1 MSARIAVLVSGGG
14 TNLQALIDAQ
24 QAGTLHSGTIA
35 LVVSNAAGA
44 YALERAKNAG
54 IPGVTLLKKQL
65 GGQAGFEKALQQTL
79 EAHGIDVIVLAG
91 FMTILSGDFT
101 NKWPRRILNIH
112 PALIPSFCG
121 EGFYGLKVH
130 EAALQYGVKVTGATV
145 HFVNSIPDGGEII
158 AQKAVEVLQK
168 PESDAALHLP
178 EHTLRRI
185 RQTGEAQV
193 EEMLAR
199 CEKLRLSILW
209 YGDEAYPPQLLSIV
223 NPPVLLF
230 YQGDSSLL
238 QEHLLL
244 TIVGTRNPSPYSLQ
258 VEKTICHDLVQMG
271 FVPVTGYAVGID
283 ITANRCALEAD
294 KPSIAL
300 MGCGLDV
307 AYPQPHANL
316 KYEIARRGLILSEFL
331 PGTSPAPSN
340 FPLRNRVLSG
350 LSMGTFVIQ
359 APARSGALITAE
371 NAMEQGRDVFC
382 IPPADIFDKRYMGVI
397 KYLRD
402 GAIPVFDSRDIVYEY
417 YTSHAHMI
425 GASALY
431 DETREKSESSVMTLG
446 ESDAVQQPGRRK
458 QRPPKP
464 EIPEETEPDPAID
477 PMPEE
482 ELEGLAGEILSLLQR
497 QRVMHMDQIAAEL
510 EVSMEELTTTLT
522 ELELYGKLERLP
534 GKQFR
539 RMR

>member
-1 MSARIAVLVSGGG
+1 MEEIRCLLWLVMVFGAGSPRIW
-14 TNLQALIDAQ
+14 
-24 QAGTLHSGTIA
+24 
-35 LVVSNAAGA
+35 
-44 YALERAKNAG
+44 
-54 IPGVTLLKKQL
+54 
-65 GGQAGFEKALQQTL
+65 KAL
-79 EAHGIDVIVLAG
+79 H
-91 FMTILSGDFT
+91 
-101 NKWPRRILNIH
+101 R
-112 PALIPSFCG
+112 
-121 EGFYGLKVH
+121 YG
-130 EAALQYGVKVTGATV
+130 
-145 HFVNSIPDGGEII
+145 SP
-158 AQKAVEVLQK
+158 QKAVEVLQK

-283 ITANRCALEAD
+283 ITVNRCALEAD

-458 QRPPKP
+458 QRPPEP

>member
-1 MSARIAVLVSGGG
+1 MEEIRCLLWLVMVFGAGSPRIW
-14 TNLQALIDAQ
+14 
-24 QAGTLHSGTIA
+24 
-35 LVVSNAAGA
+35 
-44 YALERAKNAG
+44 
-54 IPGVTLLKKQL
+54 
-65 GGQAGFEKALQQTL
+65 KAL
-79 EAHGIDVIVLAG
+79 H
-91 FMTILSGDFT
+91 
-101 NKWPRRILNIH
+101 R
-112 PALIPSFCG
+112 
-121 EGFYGLKVH
+121 YG
-130 EAALQYGVKVTGATV
+130 
-145 HFVNSIPDGGEII
+145 SP
-158 AQKAVEVLQK
+158 QKAVEVLQK

-446 ESDAVQQPGRRK
+446 ESDAVQQPSRRK
-458 QRPPKP
+458 HRPREPK
-464 EIPEETEPDPAID
+464 IPEETEPDPAID

>member
-1 MSARIAVLVSGGG
+1 MEEIRCLLWLVMVFGAGSPRIW
-14 TNLQALIDAQ
+14 
-24 QAGTLHSGTIA
+24 
-35 LVVSNAAGA
+35 
-44 YALERAKNAG
+44 
-54 IPGVTLLKKQL
+54 
-65 GGQAGFEKALQQTL
+65 KAL
-79 EAHGIDVIVLAG
+79 H
-91 FMTILSGDFT
+91 
-101 NKWPRRILNIH
+101 R
-112 PALIPSFCG
+112 
-121 EGFYGLKVH
+121 YG
-130 EAALQYGVKVTGATV
+130 
-145 HFVNSIPDGGEII
+145 SP
-158 AQKAVEVLQK
+158 QKAVEVLQK

-209 YGDEAYPPQLLSIV
+209 YGDEAYPPQ
-223 NPPVLLF
+223 LF

-446 ESDAVQQPGRRK
+446 ESDAVQQPSRRK
-458 QRPPKP
+458 QRPPEPK
-464 EIPEETEPDPAID
+464 IPEETEPDPAID

>member
-1 MSARIAVLVSGGG
+1 MEEIRCLLWLVMVFGAGSPRIW
-14 TNLQALIDAQ
+14 
-24 QAGTLHSGTIA
+24 
-35 LVVSNAAGA
+35 
-44 YALERAKNAG
+44 
-54 IPGVTLLKKQL
+54 
-65 GGQAGFEKALQQTL
+65 KAL
-79 EAHGIDVIVLAG
+79 H
-91 FMTILSGDFT
+91 
-101 NKWPRRILNIH
+101 R
-112 PALIPSFCG
+112 
-121 EGFYGLKVH
+121 YG
-130 EAALQYGVKVTGATV
+130 
-145 HFVNSIPDGGEII
+145 SP
-158 AQKAVEVLQK
+158 QKAVEVLQK

-402 GAIPVFDSRDIVYEY
+402 SAIPVFDSRDIVYEY

-458 QRPPKP
+458 QRPPEP

>member
-1 MSARIAVLVSGGG
+1 MEEIRCLLWLVMVFGAGSPRIW
-14 TNLQALIDAQ
+14 
-24 QAGTLHSGTIA
+24 
-35 LVVSNAAGA
+35 
-44 YALERAKNAG
+44 
-54 IPGVTLLKKQL
+54 
-65 GGQAGFEKALQQTL
+65 KAL
-79 EAHGIDVIVLAG
+79 H
-91 FMTILSGDFT
+91 
-101 NKWPRRILNIH
+101 R
-112 PALIPSFCG
+112 
-121 EGFYGLKVH
+121 YG
-130 EAALQYGVKVTGATV
+130 
-145 HFVNSIPDGGEII
+145 SP
-158 AQKAVEVLQK
+158 QKAVEVLQK

-185 RQTGEAQV
+185 LQTGEAQV

-458 QRPPKP
+458 QRPPEP

>member
-1 MSARIAVLVSGGG
+1 MEEIRCLLWLVMVFGAGSPRIW
-14 TNLQALIDAQ
+14 
-24 QAGTLHSGTIA
+24 
-35 LVVSNAAGA
+35 
-44 YALERAKNAG
+44 
-54 IPGVTLLKKQL
+54 
-65 GGQAGFEKALQQTL
+65 KAL
-79 EAHGIDVIVLAG
+79 H
-91 FMTILSGDFT
+91 
-101 NKWPRRILNIH
+101 R
-112 PALIPSFCG
+112 
-121 EGFYGLKVH
+121 YG
-130 EAALQYGVKVTGATV
+130 
-145 HFVNSIPDGGEII
+145 SP
-158 AQKAVEVLQK
+158 QKAVEVLQK

-446 ESDAVQQPGRRK
+446 ESDAVQQPSRRK
-458 QRPPKP
+458 RRPPEPK
-464 EIPEETEPDPAID
+464 IPEETEPDPAID

>member
-1 MSARIAVLVSGGG
+1 MEEIRCLLWLVMVFGAGSPRIW
-14 TNLQALIDAQ
+14 
-24 QAGTLHSGTIA
+24 
-35 LVVSNAAGA
+35 
-44 YALERAKNAG
+44 
-54 IPGVTLLKKQL
+54 
-65 GGQAGFEKALQQTL
+65 KAL
-79 EAHGIDVIVLAG
+79 H
-91 FMTILSGDFT
+91 
-101 NKWPRRILNIH
+101 R
-112 PALIPSFCG
+112 
-121 EGFYGLKVH
+121 YG
-130 EAALQYGVKVTGATV
+130 
-145 HFVNSIPDGGEII
+145 SP
-158 AQKAVEVLQK
+158 QKAVEVLQK

-244 TIVGTRNPSPYSLQ
+244 TIVGTRNPLPYSLQ

-446 ESDAVQQPGRRK
+446 ESDAVQQPSRRK
-458 QRPPKP
+458 QRPPEPK
-464 EIPEETEPDPAID
+464 IPEETEPDPAID

>member
-1 MSARIAVLVSGGG
+1 MEEIRCLLWLVMVFGAGSPRIW
-14 TNLQALIDAQ
+14 
-24 QAGTLHSGTIA
+24 
-35 LVVSNAAGA
+35 
-44 YALERAKNAG
+44 
-54 IPGVTLLKKQL
+54 
-65 GGQAGFEKALQQTL
+65 KAL
-79 EAHGIDVIVLAG
+79 H
-91 FMTILSGDFT
+91 
-101 NKWPRRILNIH
+101 R
-112 PALIPSFCG
+112 
-121 EGFYGLKVH
+121 YG
-130 EAALQYGVKVTGATV
+130 
-145 HFVNSIPDGGEII
+145 SP
-158 AQKAVEVLQK
+158 QKAVEVLQK

-193 EEMLAR
+193 EEMLAQ

-458 QRPPKP
+458 QRPPEPK
-464 EIPEETEPDPAID
+464 IPEETEPDPAID

>member
-1 MSARIAVLVSGGG
+1 MEEIRCLLWLVMVFGAGSPRIW
-14 TNLQALIDAQ
+14 
-24 QAGTLHSGTIA
+24 
-35 LVVSNAAGA
+35 
-44 YALERAKNAG
+44 
-54 IPGVTLLKKQL
+54 
-65 GGQAGFEKALQQTL
+65 KAL
-79 EAHGIDVIVLAG
+79 H
-91 FMTILSGDFT
+91 
-101 NKWPRRILNIH
+101 R
-112 PALIPSFCG
+112 
-121 EGFYGLKVH
+121 YG
-130 EAALQYGVKVTGATV
+130 
-145 HFVNSIPDGGEII
+145 SP
-158 AQKAVEVLQK
+158 QKAVEVLQK

-223 NPPVLLF
+223 NPPVLLL

-446 ESDAVQQPGRRK
+446 ESDALQQPSRRK
-458 QRPPKP
+458 QRPPEP

>member
-1 MSARIAVLVSGGG
+1 MEEIRCLLWLVMVFGAGSPRIW
-14 TNLQALIDAQ
+14 
-24 QAGTLHSGTIA
+24 
-35 LVVSNAAGA
+35 
-44 YALERAKNAG
+44 
-54 IPGVTLLKKQL
+54 
-65 GGQAGFEKALQQTL
+65 KAL
-79 EAHGIDVIVLAG
+79 H
-91 FMTILSGDFT
+91 
-101 NKWPRRILNIH
+101 R
-112 PALIPSFCG
+112 
-121 EGFYGLKVH
+121 YG
-130 EAALQYGVKVTGATV
+130 
-145 HFVNSIPDGGEII
+145 SP
-158 AQKAVEVLQK
+158 QKAVEVLQK

-271 FVPVTGYAVGID
+271 FVPVAGYAVGID

-446 ESDAVQQPGRRK
+446 ESDAVQQPSRRK
-458 QRPPKP
+458 QRPPEPK
-464 EIPEETEPDPAID
+464 IPEETEPDPAID

>member
-1 MSARIAVLVSGGG
+1 MEEIRCLLWLVMVFGAGSPRIW
-14 TNLQALIDAQ
+14 
-24 QAGTLHSGTIA
+24 
-35 LVVSNAAGA
+35 
-44 YALERAKNAG
+44 
-54 IPGVTLLKKQL
+54 
-65 GGQAGFEKALQQTL
+65 KAL
-79 EAHGIDVIVLAG
+79 H
-91 FMTILSGDFT
+91 
-101 NKWPRRILNIH
+101 R
-112 PALIPSFCG
+112 
-121 EGFYGLKVH
+121 YG
-130 EAALQYGVKVTGATV
+130 
-145 HFVNSIPDGGEII
+145 SP
-158 AQKAVEVLQK
+158 QKAVEVLQK

-185 RQTGEAQV
+185 GQTGEAQV

-446 ESDAVQQPGRRK
+446 ESDAVQQPSRRK
-458 QRPPKP
+458 QRPPEPK
-464 EIPEETEPDPAID
+464 IPEETEPDPAID

>member
-1 MSARIAVLVSGGG
+1 MEEIRCLLWLVMVFGAGSPRIW
-14 TNLQALIDAQ
+14 
-24 QAGTLHSGTIA
+24 
-35 LVVSNAAGA
+35 
-44 YALERAKNAG
+44 
-54 IPGVTLLKKQL
+54 
-65 GGQAGFEKALQQTL
+65 KAL
-79 EAHGIDVIVLAG
+79 H
-91 FMTILSGDFT
+91 
-101 NKWPRRILNIH
+101 R
-112 PALIPSFCG
+112 
-121 EGFYGLKVH
+121 YG
-130 EAALQYGVKVTGATV
+130 
-145 HFVNSIPDGGEII
+145 SP
-158 AQKAVEVLQK
+158 QKAVEVLQK

-402 GAIPVFDSRDIVYEY
+402 GAIPVFDSRVIVYEY

-458 QRPPKP
+458 QRPPEP

>member
-1 MSARIAVLVSGGG
+1 MEEIRCLLWLVMVFGAGSPRIW
-14 TNLQALIDAQ
+14 
-24 QAGTLHSGTIA
+24 
-35 LVVSNAAGA
+35 
-44 YALERAKNAG
+44 
-54 IPGVTLLKKQL
+54 
-65 GGQAGFEKALQQTL
+65 KAL
-79 EAHGIDVIVLAG
+79 H
-91 FMTILSGDFT
+91 
-101 NKWPRRILNIH
+101 R
-112 PALIPSFCG
+112 
-121 EGFYGLKVH
+121 YG
-130 EAALQYGVKVTGATV
+130 
-145 HFVNSIPDGGEII
+145 SP
-158 AQKAVEVLQK
+158 QKAVEVLQK

-209 YGDEAYPPQLLSIV
+209 YGDEAYPSQLLSIV

-458 QRPPKP
+458 QRPPEP

>member
-1 MSARIAVLVSGGG
+1 MEEIRCLLWLVMVFGAGSPRIW
-14 TNLQALIDAQ
+14 
-24 QAGTLHSGTIA
+24 
-35 LVVSNAAGA
+35 
-44 YALERAKNAG
+44 
-54 IPGVTLLKKQL
+54 
-65 GGQAGFEKALQQTL
+65 KAL
-79 EAHGIDVIVLAG
+79 H
-91 FMTILSGDFT
+91 
-101 NKWPRRILNIH
+101 R
-112 PALIPSFCG
+112 
-121 EGFYGLKVH
+121 YG
-130 EAALQYGVKVTGATV
+130 
-145 HFVNSIPDGGEII
+145 SP
-158 AQKAVEVLQK
+158 QKAVEVLQK

-223 NPPVLLF
+223 NPPVRLV

-238 QEHLLL
+238 QDHLLL

-446 ESDAVQQPGRRK
+446 ESDAVQQPSRRK
-458 QRPPKP
+458 QRPPEPK
-464 EIPEETEPDPAID
+464 IPEETEPDPAID

>member
-1 MSARIAVLVSGGG
+1 MEEIRCLLWMVMVFGAGNPRIWKALHRYGSPQKSVAVLRHPK
-14 TNLQALIDAQ
+14 ADA
-24 QAGTLHSGTIA
+24 
-35 LVVSNAAGA
+35 
-44 YALERAKNAG
+44 E
-54 IPGVTLLKKQL
+54 
-65 GGQAGFEKALQQTL
+65 
-79 EAHGIDVIVLAG
+79 
-91 FMTILSGDFT
+91 
-101 NKWPRRILNIH
+101 
-112 PALIPSFCG
+112 
-121 EGFYGLKVH
+121 
-130 EAALQYGVKVTGATV
+130 
-145 HFVNSIPDGGEII
+145 
-158 AQKAVEVLQK
+158 
-168 PESDAALHLP
+168 LHLP

-185 RQTGEAQV
+185 RQTGDDKV
-193 EEMLAR
+193 DEMLER

-209 YGDEAYPPQLLSIV
+209 YGEEAYPEQLFSIV

-230 YQGDSSLL
+230 YQGDSALL
-238 QEHLLL
+238 QNHLLL
-244 TIVGTRNPSPYSLQ
+244 TVVGTRNPSEYSLRA
-258 VEKTICHDLVQMG
+258 EKNICRELVQMG

-283 ITANRCALEAD
+283 ITANRCALELD

-316 KYEIARRGLILSEFL
+316 KHEIARRGLILSEFL

-350 LSMGTFVIQ
+350 LSMGTLVVQ
-359 APARSGALITAE
+359 APLRSGALITAE

-382 IPPADIFDKRYMGVI
+382 IPPADIFDKRYMGVR

-431 DETREKSESSVMTLG
+431 DGIREKSESAVMTLG
-446 ESDAVQQPGRRK
+446 EPEPLSKPSVQKVRMPE
-458 QRPPKP
+458 P
-464 EIPEETEPDPAID
+464 EISEEPDPVID

-482 ELEGLAGEILSLLQR
+482 ALEGLAGEILSLLQK
-497 QRVMHMDQIAAEL
+497 QNVMHMDQIAAEL

-539 RMR
+539 QKG

>member
-1 MSARIAVLVSGGG
+1 MEEIRCLLWLVMVFGAGSPRIW
-14 TNLQALIDAQ
+14 
-24 QAGTLHSGTIA
+24 
-35 LVVSNAAGA
+35 
-44 YALERAKNAG
+44 
-54 IPGVTLLKKQL
+54 
-65 GGQAGFEKALQQTL
+65 KAL
-79 EAHGIDVIVLAG
+79 H
-91 FMTILSGDFT
+91 
-101 NKWPRRILNIH
+101 R
-112 PALIPSFCG
+112 
-121 EGFYGLKVH
+121 YG
-130 EAALQYGVKVTGATV
+130 
-145 HFVNSIPDGGEII
+145 SP
-158 AQKAVEVLQK
+158 QKAVEVLQK

-359 APARSGALITAE
+359 APARSGALITVE

-446 ESDAVQQPGRRK
+446 ESDAVQQPSRRK
-458 QRPPKP
+458 QRPPEPK
-464 EIPEETEPDPAID
+464 IPEETEPDPAID

>member
-1 MSARIAVLVSGGG
+1 MEEIRCLLWLVMVFGAGSPRIW
-14 TNLQALIDAQ
+14 
-24 QAGTLHSGTIA
+24 
-35 LVVSNAAGA
+35 
-44 YALERAKNAG
+44 
-54 IPGVTLLKKQL
+54 
-65 GGQAGFEKALQQTL
+65 KAL
-79 EAHGIDVIVLAG
+79 H
-91 FMTILSGDFT
+91 
-101 NKWPRRILNIH
+101 R
-112 PALIPSFCG
+112 
-121 EGFYGLKVH
+121 YG
-130 EAALQYGVKVTGATV
+130 
-145 HFVNSIPDGGEII
+145 SP
-158 AQKAVEVLQK
+158 QKAVEVLRK
-168 PESDAALHLP
+168 PEADAALHLP

-446 ESDAVQQPGRRK
+446 ESDAVQQPSRRK
-458 QRPPKP
+458 QRPPEPK
-464 EIPEETEPDPAID
+464 IPEETEPDPAID

>member
-1 MSARIAVLVSGGG
+1 MEEIRCLLWLVMVFGAGSPRIW
-14 TNLQALIDAQ
+14 
-24 QAGTLHSGTIA
+24 
-35 LVVSNAAGA
+35 
-44 YALERAKNAG
+44 
-54 IPGVTLLKKQL
+54 
-65 GGQAGFEKALQQTL
+65 KAL
-79 EAHGIDVIVLAG
+79 H
-91 FMTILSGDFT
+91 
-101 NKWPRRILNIH
+101 R
-112 PALIPSFCG
+112 
-121 EGFYGLKVH
+121 YG
-130 EAALQYGVKVTGATV
+130 
-145 HFVNSIPDGGEII
+145 SP
-158 AQKAVEVLQK
+158 QKAVEVLQK

-178 EHTLRRI
+178 EHTLWRI

-446 ESDAVQQPGRRK
+446 ESDAVQQPSRRK
-458 QRPPKP
+458 QRPPEPK
-464 EIPEETEPDPAID
+464 IPEETEPDPAID

>member
-1 MSARIAVLVSGGG
+1 MEEIRCLLWLVMVFGAGSPRIW
-14 TNLQALIDAQ
+14 
-24 QAGTLHSGTIA
+24 
-35 LVVSNAAGA
+35 
-44 YALERAKNAG
+44 
-54 IPGVTLLKKQL
+54 
-65 GGQAGFEKALQQTL
+65 KAL
-79 EAHGIDVIVLAG
+79 H
-91 FMTILSGDFT
+91 
-101 NKWPRRILNIH
+101 R
-112 PALIPSFCG
+112 
-121 EGFYGLKVH
+121 YG
-130 EAALQYGVKVTGATV
+130 
-145 HFVNSIPDGGEII
+145 SP
-158 AQKAVEVLQK
+158 QKAVEVLQK

-425 GASALY
+425 GASAMY

-458 QRPPKP
+458 QRPPEP

>member
-1 MSARIAVLVSGGG
+1 MEEIRCLLWLVMVFGAGSPRIW
-14 TNLQALIDAQ
+14 
-24 QAGTLHSGTIA
+24 
-35 LVVSNAAGA
+35 
-44 YALERAKNAG
+44 
-54 IPGVTLLKKQL
+54 
-65 GGQAGFEKALQQTL
+65 KAL
-79 EAHGIDVIVLAG
+79 H
-91 FMTILSGDFT
+91 
-101 NKWPRRILNIH
+101 R
-112 PALIPSFCG
+112 
-121 EGFYGLKVH
+121 YG
-130 EAALQYGVKVTGATV
+130 
-145 HFVNSIPDGGEII
+145 SP
-158 AQKAVEVLQK
+158 QKAVEVLQK

-431 DETREKSESSVMTLG
+431 DQTRATSESSVMTLG
-446 ESDAVQQPGRRK
+446 ESDALQQPSRRK
-458 QRPPKP
+458 QRPPEP

>member
-1 MSARIAVLVSGGG
+1 MEEIRCLLWLVMVFGAGSPRIW
-14 TNLQALIDAQ
+14 
-24 QAGTLHSGTIA
+24 
-35 LVVSNAAGA
+35 
-44 YALERAKNAG
+44 
-54 IPGVTLLKKQL
+54 
-65 GGQAGFEKALQQTL
+65 KAL
-79 EAHGIDVIVLAG
+79 H
-91 FMTILSGDFT
+91 
-101 NKWPRRILNIH
+101 R
-112 PALIPSFCG
+112 
-121 EGFYGLKVH
+121 YG
-130 EAALQYGVKVTGATV
+130 
-145 HFVNSIPDGGEII
+145 SP
-158 AQKAVEVLQK
+158 QKAVEVLQK

-371 NAMEQGRDVFC
+371 NAVEQGRDVFC

-458 QRPPKP
+458 QRPPEP

>member
-1 MSARIAVLVSGGG
+1 MEEIRCLLWLVMVFGAGSPRIW
-14 TNLQALIDAQ
+14 
-24 QAGTLHSGTIA
+24 
-35 LVVSNAAGA
+35 
-44 YALERAKNAG
+44 
-54 IPGVTLLKKQL
+54 
-65 GGQAGFEKALQQTL
+65 KAL
-79 EAHGIDVIVLAG
+79 H
-91 FMTILSGDFT
+91 
-101 NKWPRRILNIH
+101 R
-112 PALIPSFCG
+112 
-121 EGFYGLKVH
+121 YG
-130 EAALQYGVKVTGATV
+130 
-145 HFVNSIPDGGEII
+145 SP
-158 AQKAVEVLQK
+158 QKAVEVLQK
-168 PESDAALHLP
+168 PESDAALHLL

-446 ESDAVQQPGRRK
+446 ESDAVQQPSRRK
-458 QRPPKP
+458 QRPPEPK
-464 EIPEETEPDPAID
+464 IPEETEPDPAID

>member
-1 MSARIAVLVSGGG
+1 MEEIRCLLWLVMVFGVGSPRIW
-14 TNLQALIDAQ
+14 
-24 QAGTLHSGTIA
+24 
-35 LVVSNAAGA
+35 
-44 YALERAKNAG
+44 
-54 IPGVTLLKKQL
+54 
-65 GGQAGFEKALQQTL
+65 KAL
-79 EAHGIDVIVLAG
+79 H
-91 FMTILSGDFT
+91 
-101 NKWPRRILNIH
+101 R
-112 PALIPSFCG
+112 
-121 EGFYGLKVH
+121 YG
-130 EAALQYGVKVTGATV
+130 
-145 HFVNSIPDGGEII
+145 SP
-158 AQKAVEVLQK
+158 QKAVEVLQK

-446 ESDAVQQPGRRK
+446 ESDAVQQPSRRK
-458 QRPPKP
+458 QRPPEPK
-464 EIPEETEPDPAID
+464 IPEETEPDPAID

>member
-1 MSARIAVLVSGGG
+1 MEEIRCLLWLVMVFGAGSPRIW
-14 TNLQALIDAQ
+14 
-24 QAGTLHSGTIA
+24 
-35 LVVSNAAGA
+35 
-44 YALERAKNAG
+44 
-54 IPGVTLLKKQL
+54 
-65 GGQAGFEKALQQTL
+65 KAL
-79 EAHGIDVIVLAG
+79 H
-91 FMTILSGDFT
+91 
-101 NKWPRRILNIH
+101 R
-112 PALIPSFCG
+112 
-121 EGFYGLKVH
+121 YG
-130 EAALQYGVKVTGATV
+130 
-145 HFVNSIPDGGEII
+145 SP
-158 AQKAVEVLQK
+158 QKAVEVLQK

-446 ESDAVQQPGRRK
+446 ESAAVQQPSRRK
-458 QRPPKP
+458 QRPPEPK
-464 EIPEETEPDPAID
+464 IPEETEPDPAID

>member
-1 MSARIAVLVSGGG
+1 MEEIRCLLWLVMVFGAGSPRIW
-14 TNLQALIDAQ
+14 
-24 QAGTLHSGTIA
+24 
-35 LVVSNAAGA
+35 
-44 YALERAKNAG
+44 
-54 IPGVTLLKKQL
+54 
-65 GGQAGFEKALQQTL
+65 KAL
-79 EAHGIDVIVLAG
+79 H
-91 FMTILSGDFT
+91 
-101 NKWPRRILNIH
+101 H
-112 PALIPSFCG
+112 
-121 EGFYGLKVH
+121 YGSPQKTA
-130 EAALQYGVKVTGATV
+130 AALR
-145 HFVNSIPDGGEII
+145 H
-158 AQKAVEVLQK
+158 
-168 PESDAALHLP
+168 PETDAELHLP

-185 RQTGEAQV
+185 RQTGDDKV
-193 EEMLAR
+193 DEMLER

-209 YGDEAYPPQLLSIV
+209 YGEEAYPEQLLSIV

-238 QEHLLL
+238 QNHLLL
-244 TIVGTRNPSPYSLQ
+244 TVVGTRNPSEYSLRA
-258 VEKTICHDLVQMG
+258 EKAICRDLVQMG

-283 ITANRCALEAD
+283 ITANRCALELD

-316 KYEIARRGLILSEFL
+316 KHEIARRGLILSEFL

-350 LSMGTFVIQ
+350 LSMGTLVVQ
-359 APARSGALITAE
+359 APLRSGALITAE

-431 DETREKSESSVMTLG
+431 DEMREKSESAVMTLG
-446 ESDAVQQPGRRK
+446 EPE
-458 QRPPKP
+458 PLPKP
-464 EIPEETEPDPAID
+464 SARKVRVPEPALSEEPDPVTD

-482 ELEGLAGEILSLLQR
+482 DLEGLAGEVLSLLQK
-497 QRVMHMDQIAAEL
+497 QDVMHMDQIAAEL
-510 EVSMEELTTTLT
+510 EASMEELTTTLT

-539 RMR
+539 RMG

>member
-1 MSARIAVLVSGGG
+1 MEEIRCLLWLVMVFGAGSPRIW
-14 TNLQALIDAQ
+14 
-24 QAGTLHSGTIA
+24 
-35 LVVSNAAGA
+35 
-44 YALERAKNAG
+44 
-54 IPGVTLLKKQL
+54 
-65 GGQAGFEKALQQTL
+65 KAL
-79 EAHGIDVIVLAG
+79 H
-91 FMTILSGDFT
+91 
-101 NKWPRRILNIH
+101 R
-112 PALIPSFCG
+112 
-121 EGFYGLKVH
+121 YG
-130 EAALQYGVKVTGATV
+130 
-145 HFVNSIPDGGEII
+145 SP
-158 AQKAVEVLQK
+158 QKAVEVLQK

-258 VEKTICHDLVQMG
+258 VEKTIYHDLVQMG

-446 ESDAVQQPGRRK
+446 ESDAVQQPSRRK
-458 QRPPKP
+458 QRPPEPK
-464 EIPEETEPDPAID
+464 IPEETEPDPAID

>member
-1 MSARIAVLVSGGG
+1 MEEIRCLLWLVMVFGAGSPRIW
-14 TNLQALIDAQ
+14 
-24 QAGTLHSGTIA
+24 
-35 LVVSNAAGA
+35 
-44 YALERAKNAG
+44 
-54 IPGVTLLKKQL
+54 
-65 GGQAGFEKALQQTL
+65 KAL
-79 EAHGIDVIVLAG
+79 H
-91 FMTILSGDFT
+91 
-101 NKWPRRILNIH
+101 R
-112 PALIPSFCG
+112 
-121 EGFYGLKVH
+121 YG
-130 EAALQYGVKVTGATV
+130 
-145 HFVNSIPDGGEII
+145 SP
-158 AQKAVEVLQK
+158 QKAVEVLQK

-230 YQGDSSLL
+230 YQGARSLL

-258 VEKTICHDLVQMG
+258 VEKTICHELVQMG

-446 ESDAVQQPGRRK
+446 ESDAVQQPSRRK
-458 QRPPKP
+458 QRPPEPK
-464 EIPEETEPDPAID
+464 IPEETEPDPAID

>member
-1 MSARIAVLVSGGG
+1 MEEIRCLLWLVMVFGAGSPRIW
-14 TNLQALIDAQ
+14 
-24 QAGTLHSGTIA
+24 
-35 LVVSNAAGA
+35 
-44 YALERAKNAG
+44 
-54 IPGVTLLKKQL
+54 
-65 GGQAGFEKALQQTL
+65 KAL
-79 EAHGIDVIVLAG
+79 H
-91 FMTILSGDFT
+91 
-101 NKWPRRILNIH
+101 R
-112 PALIPSFCG
+112 
-121 EGFYGLKVH
+121 YG
-130 EAALQYGVKVTGATV
+130 
-145 HFVNSIPDGGEII
+145 SP
-158 AQKAVEVLQK
+158 QKAVEVLQK

-446 ESDAVQQPGRRK
+446 ESDAVQQPSRRK
-458 QRPPKP
+458 QRPPEPK
-464 EIPEETEPDPAID
+464 IPEETEPDPAID

-497 QRVMHMDQIAAEL
+497 QRVMHMDQIAAKL

>member
-1 MSARIAVLVSGGG
+1 MEEIRCLLWLVMVFGAGSPRIW
-14 TNLQALIDAQ
+14 
-24 QAGTLHSGTIA
+24 
-35 LVVSNAAGA
+35 
-44 YALERAKNAG
+44 
-54 IPGVTLLKKQL
+54 
-65 GGQAGFEKALQQTL
+65 KAL
-79 EAHGIDVIVLAG
+79 H
-91 FMTILSGDFT
+91 
-101 NKWPRRILNIH
+101 R
-112 PALIPSFCG
+112 
-121 EGFYGLKVH
+121 YG
-130 EAALQYGVKVTGATV
+130 
-145 HFVNSIPDGGEII
+145 SP
-158 AQKAVEVLQK
+158 QKAVEGLQK

-371 NAMEQGRDVFC
+371 NAMEQGQDVFC

-446 ESDAVQQPGRRK
+446 ESDAVQQPSRRK
-458 QRPPKP
+458 QRPPEPK
-464 EIPEETEPDPAID
+464 IPEETEPDPAID

>member
-1 MSARIAVLVSGGG
+1 MEEIRCLLWLVMVFGAGSPRIW
-14 TNLQALIDAQ
+14 
-24 QAGTLHSGTIA
+24 
-35 LVVSNAAGA
+35 
-44 YALERAKNAG
+44 
-54 IPGVTLLKKQL
+54 
-65 GGQAGFEKALQQTL
+65 KAL
-79 EAHGIDVIVLAG
+79 H
-91 FMTILSGDFT
+91 
-101 NKWPRRILNIH
+101 R
-112 PALIPSFCG
+112 
-121 EGFYGLKVH
+121 YG
-130 EAALQYGVKVTGATV
+130 
-145 HFVNSIPDGGEII
+145 SP
-158 AQKAVEVLQK
+158 QKAVEVLQK

-446 ESDAVQQPGRRK
+446 ESNAVQQPGRRK
-458 QRPPKP
+458 QRPPEP

>member
-1 MSARIAVLVSGGG
+1 MEEIRCLLWLVMVFGAGSPRIW
-14 TNLQALIDAQ
+14 
-24 QAGTLHSGTIA
+24 
-35 LVVSNAAGA
+35 
-44 YALERAKNAG
+44 
-54 IPGVTLLKKQL
+54 
-65 GGQAGFEKALQQTL
+65 KAL
-79 EAHGIDVIVLAG
+79 H
-91 FMTILSGDFT
+91 
-101 NKWPRRILNIH
+101 R
-112 PALIPSFCG
+112 
-121 EGFYGLKVH
+121 YG
-130 EAALQYGVKVTGATV
+130 
-145 HFVNSIPDGGEII
+145 SP
-158 AQKAVEVLQK
+158 QKAVEVLQK

-446 ESDAVQQPGRRK
+446 ESDAVQQSSRRK
-458 QRPPKP
+458 QRPPEP

>member
-1 MSARIAVLVSGGG
+1 MEEIRCLLWLVMVFGAGSPRIW
-14 TNLQALIDAQ
+14 
-24 QAGTLHSGTIA
+24 
-35 LVVSNAAGA
+35 
-44 YALERAKNAG
+44 
-54 IPGVTLLKKQL
+54 
-65 GGQAGFEKALQQTL
+65 KAL
-79 EAHGIDVIVLAG
+79 H
-91 FMTILSGDFT
+91 
-101 NKWPRRILNIH
+101 R
-112 PALIPSFCG
+112 
-121 EGFYGLKVH
+121 YG
-130 EAALQYGVKVTGATV
+130 
-145 HFVNSIPDGGEII
+145 SP
-158 AQKAVEVLQK
+158 QKAVEVLQK

-359 APARSGALITAE
+359 APARSGALI
-371 NAMEQGRDVFC
+371 
-382 IPPADIFDKRYMGVI
+382 
-397 KYLRD
+397 
-402 GAIPVFDSRDIVYEY
+402 
-417 YTSHAHMI
+417 
-425 GASALY
+425 
-431 DETREKSESSVMTLG
+431 
-446 ESDAVQQPGRRK
+446 VQ
-458 QRPPKP
+458 
-464 EIPEETEPDPAID
+464 
-477 PMPEE
+477 
-482 ELEGLAGEILSLLQR
+482 
-497 QRVMHMDQIAAEL
+497 
-510 EVSMEELTTTLT
+510 
-522 ELELYGKLERLP
+522 
-534 GKQFR
+534 
-539 RMR
+539 

>member
-1 MSARIAVLVSGGG
+1 MEEIRCLLWLVMVFGAGSPRIW
-14 TNLQALIDAQ
+14 
-24 QAGTLHSGTIA
+24 
-35 LVVSNAAGA
+35 
-44 YALERAKNAG
+44 
-54 IPGVTLLKKQL
+54 
-65 GGQAGFEKALQQTL
+65 KAL
-79 EAHGIDVIVLAG
+79 H
-91 FMTILSGDFT
+91 
-101 NKWPRRILNIH
+101 R
-112 PALIPSFCG
+112 
-121 EGFYGLKVH
+121 YG
-130 EAALQYGVKVTGATV
+130 
-145 HFVNSIPDGGEII
+145 SP
-158 AQKAVEVLQK
+158 QKAVEVLQK

-402 GAIPVFDSRDIVYEY
+402 GAIPVFDSQDIVYEY

-446 ESDAVQQPGRRK
+446 ESDAVQQPSRRK
-458 QRPPKP
+458 QRPPEPK
-464 EIPEETEPDPAID
+464 IPEETEPDPAID

>member
-1 MSARIAVLVSGGG
+1 MEEIRCLLWLVMVFGAGSPRIW
-14 TNLQALIDAQ
+14 
-24 QAGTLHSGTIA
+24 
-35 LVVSNAAGA
+35 
-44 YALERAKNAG
+44 
-54 IPGVTLLKKQL
+54 
-65 GGQAGFEKALQQTL
+65 KAL
-79 EAHGIDVIVLAG
+79 H
-91 FMTILSGDFT
+91 
-101 NKWPRRILNIH
+101 R
-112 PALIPSFCG
+112 
-121 EGFYGLKVH
+121 YG
-130 EAALQYGVKVTGATV
+130 
-145 HFVNSIPDGGEII
+145 SP
-158 AQKAVEVLQK
+158 QKAVEVLQK

-258 VEKTICHDLVQMG
+258 VENPICHDLVQMG

-458 QRPPKP
+458 QRPPEP

>member
-1 MSARIAVLVSGGG
+1 MEEIRCLLWLVMVFGAGSPRIW
-14 TNLQALIDAQ
+14 
-24 QAGTLHSGTIA
+24 
-35 LVVSNAAGA
+35 
-44 YALERAKNAG
+44 
-54 IPGVTLLKKQL
+54 
-65 GGQAGFEKALQQTL
+65 KAL
-79 EAHGIDVIVLAG
+79 H
-91 FMTILSGDFT
+91 
-101 NKWPRRILNIH
+101 R
-112 PALIPSFCG
+112 
-121 EGFYGLKVH
+121 YG
-130 EAALQYGVKVTGATV
+130 
-145 HFVNSIPDGGEII
+145 SP
-158 AQKAVEVLQK
+158 QKAVEVLQK

-300 MGCGLDV
+300 MGCGLDA

-446 ESDAVQQPGRRK
+446 ESDAVQQPSRRK
-458 QRPPKP
+458 QRPPEPK
-464 EIPEETEPDPAID
+464 IPEETEPDPAID

-522 ELELYGKLERLP
+522 ELELYGKLDRLP